1 MTKQVTIACLAVIL
15 LGTSCKSK
23 KERKPEDKNFPILG
37 YLLSEAKAMDSS
49 MHSIV
54 KTVFYDSTHI
64 DTFYI
69 PRQQFREEAK
79 DFLEIPD
86 IFSPKYEDDYTES
99 RRYDETI
106 NKVIMTYT
114 ANGENKAGILKQEVI
129 IQPDQIN
136 GDKVTGIFIDTWKS
150 TKDSTVQKRMLW
162 MVGKNF
168 QITKILQLPGQPEK
182 TTITKVAWNDT
193 P

>member
-1 MTKQVTIACLAVIL
+1 MTKHVTIACMAALLLA
-15 LGTSCKSK
+15 TSCKSK

-37 YLLSEAKAMDSS
+37 YLQSEALGLDTSLARF
-49 MHSIV
+49 V
-54 KTVFYDSTHI
+54 KTVYYDSTHI

-69 PRQQFREEAK
+69 PRQQVREEAK
-79 DFLEIPD
+79 DFLNIPD
-86 IFSPKYEDDYTES
+86 IFSSKYEDDYTES

-106 NKVIMTYT
+106 NKVVMTYT
-114 ANGENKAGILKQEVI
+114 AKEENKQGILKQEVI
-129 IQPDQIN
+129 IQPDQVN

-182 TTITKVAWNDT
+182 TTITKVEWNDA

>member
-1 MTKQVTIACLAVIL
+1 MTKQVTAFLALIVL
-15 LGTSCKSK
+15 TTACKSK
-23 KERKPEDKNFPILG
+23 KERSPEEKNFPILA
-37 YLLSEAKAMDSS
+37 YLQSEAAAMDSS
-49 MHSIV
+49 LHRIV

-69 PRQQFREEAK
+69 PRQQFREEAR

-86 IFSPKYEDDYTES
+86 IASSKYEDDYTES

-114 ANGENKAGILKQEVI
+114 ANEDNKQGILKQEVI
-129 IQPDQIN
+129 IQPDQVN
-136 GDKVTGIFIDTWKS
+136 GDKVTGIFIDTWES

-162 MVGKNF
+162 MTGKNF
-168 QITKILQLPGQPEK
+168 QITRIVQLPGQPEK
-182 TTITKVAWNDT
+182 TTITKVDWNDT

>member
-1 MTKQVTIACLAVIL
+1 MTKHVTIACMATLLLA
-15 LGTSCKSK
+15 TSCKSK

-37 YLLSEAKAMDSS
+37 YLQSEALGLDTSLARF
-49 MHSIV
+49 V
-54 KTVFYDSTHI
+54 KTVYYDSTHI

-69 PRQQFREEAK
+69 PRQQVREEAK
-79 DFLEIPD
+79 DFLNIPD
-86 IFSPKYEDDYTES
+86 IFSSKYEDDYTES

-106 NKVIMTYT
+106 NKVVMTYT
-114 ANGENKAGILKQEVI
+114 AKEENKQGILKQEVI
-129 IQPDQIN
+129 IQPDQVN

-182 TTITKVAWNDT
+182 TTITKVEWNDA